1 MQIKTIKNFCI
12 IAHIDHGKST
22 LSDRIIELTHSVS
35 ERDMQ
40 DQFLDNMELEKERG
54 ITIKLQTL
62 RMYYTADDSEEY
74 ELNLIDTPGH
84 ADFNYEVSRS
94 IAACE
99 GAVLVVDATQGV
111 QAQTIA
117 NLKLAMESNLCI
129 IPVINKIDMP
139 NANPEK
145 VKKELISLNVPNAMD
160 ALLVSAKT
168 GVGVH
173 ELLEKIVHLVPS
185 PSGKSTEPL
194 QALVFDSHYDLYKGV
209 VLHVKIVNGTITAED
224 NLLLFSSKRKFA
236 PMEIGFFT
244 PEMKIATELSAGMV
258 GYIATGLK
266 EASILRPGDT
276 IVNAGF
282 DTHPLAGYE
291 AANQVVFAGI
301 YPLDSADENRLK
313 DAMYKLSLNDSSI
326 SFEEEHS
333 AALGY
338 GYRCGFMGV
347 LHMEIVKE
355 RLEREYDIK
364 LLTTAPSV
372 LYKIFLKSGEKIY
385 VRNPKDFPDFQYV
398 DCIFEPVMRTTII
411 MPVDNIGDVMSLC
424 SEKKGEYIATE
435 YLSEESVEI
444 TYRIPASQ
452 IVYGF
457 YDRLKSITHGYSS
470 VNYAEDGYE
479 EADLVKLDIFL
490 NDDIVDAF
498 SCVVYRDE
506 AYDIGRKVVEKMKYV
521 IPRKLYPMPVQAVV
535 EHKTI
540 AREDIPPLR
549 KSVTGKGFSGS
560 MSKKKKAAKNI
571 VQNSNRQRK
580 YGKAD
585 IPQEALLAILNIV
598 A

>member
-1 MQIKTIKNFCI
+1 MKTRQIKNFCI

-22 LSDRIIELTHSVS
+22 LADRIIELTHSVS
-35 ERDMQ
+35 QRDMQ
-40 DQFLDNMELEKERG
+40 DQFLDNMDLEKERG

-62 RMYYTADDSEEY
+62 RMYYTADNKEEY

-117 NLKLAMESNLCI
+117 NLKLALDNGLYI

-139 NANPEK
+139 NADIER
-145 VKKELISLNVPNAMD
+145 VKEQLWALKIPGARD
-160 ALLVSAKT
+160 ALSISAKT
-168 GVGVH
+168 GTGVH
-173 ELLEKIVHLVPS
+173 ELLEEIVTQIPS
-185 PSGKSTEPL
+185 PNEGKDEPL
-194 QALVFDSHYDLYKGV
+194 QALVFDSHYDSYKGV
-209 VLHVKIVNGTITAED
+209 VLHTRIVKGTVNAED
-224 NLLLFSSKRKFA
+224 KLFLVASKRKFV

-244 PEMKIATELSAGMV
+244 PKMEEAKELSAGMV

-276 IVNAGF
+276 IVHEGSSAKA
-282 DTHPLAGYE
+282 LEGYE
-291 AANQVVFAGI
+291 AAKQMVFAGI
-301 YPLDSADENRLK
+301 YPLDSSDESKLK
-313 DAMYKLSLNDSSI
+313 DVIYKLSLNDSSF

-333 AALGY
+333 SALGY
-338 GYRCGFMGV
+338 GFRCGFMGV
-347 LHMEIVKE
+347 LHMEIVRE

-372 LYKIFLKSGEKIY
+372 LHKIILKNKEEIY
-385 VRNPKDFPDFQYV
+385 VRNPKDFPDFQYI
-398 DCIFEPVMRTTII
+398 DRIYEPVMLASII
-411 MPVDNIGDVMSLC
+411 VPAINIGDVMTLC
-424 SEKKGEYIATE
+424 NERKGEYVKTE
-435 YLSEESVEI
+435 YLSSDNVEL
-444 TYRIPASQ
+444 TYRFPASK

-457 YDRLKSITHGYSS
+457 YDKLKSITHGYSS
-470 VNYAEDGYE
+470 VSYTEDGYE
-479 EADLVKLDIFL
+479 EADLVKLDILL
-490 NDDIVDAF
+490 NDDYVDAF

-506 AYDIGRKVVEKMKYV
+506 AYEIGRRIVEKMKYV

-535 EHKTI
+535 EHKAI

-571 VQNSNRQRK
+571 TQNSNRQRK
-580 YGKAD
+580 YGKAE
-585 IPQEALLAILNIV
+585 IPQEALLAIFED
-598 A
+598 